1 MTWRPHLDKLAFLT
15 ALLAVYTGEI
25 LQASPLPLMVN
36 DTATARN
43 MLITSQ
49 LNKIVSYFI
58 IANFSENPFAVY
70 NLFQEINLGR
80 IFRRQYKGAVAFSS
94 VPRLSSPRWRC
105 VWPWLFFSFFFHWL
119 LHKTALLH
127 PDSTDSKQ
135 SSSASSDTTVPPCR
149 CACRCVQLGGN
160 DEAVSAQC
168 VHASLGKSAPGGSD
182 IPGGE
187 RG

>member
-1 MTWRPHLDKLAFLT
+1 MDSVCCCLQTVEGWTPNKVIKAEGMALHRLAALILTDRGTIMTWRPHLDKLAFLT

-105 VWPWLFFSFFFHWL
+105 VWPWLFFSFFFPL
-119 LHKTALLH
+119 AF
-127 PDSTDSKQ
+127 
-135 SSSASSDTTVPPCR
+135 A
-149 CACRCVQLGGN
+149 
-160 DEAVSAQC
+160 
-168 VHASLGKSAPGGSD
+168 
-182 IPGGE
+182 
-187 RG
+187 